1 MRVQYGELLEANMA
15 GTVLPSAA
23 AVTLEPLLA
32 WAKRESAVNAVQ
44 KSMMTGANVCK
55 CLL

>member
-1 MRVQYGELLEANMA
+1 MRVQYGELPEASMA

-23 AVTLEPLLA
+23 AVALEPLLA

-44 KSMMTGANVCK
+44 RSMMTGANVCK

>member
-1 MRVQYGELLEANMA
+1 MRVQCGELLEANMA

-44 KSMMTGANVCK
+44 RSMMTGANVCK

>member
-1 MRVQYGELLEANMA
+1 MRVQYGELPEASMA

-23 AVTLEPLLA
+23 AVALEPLLA
-32 WAKRESAVNAVQ
+32 WAKRESAVNTVQ
-44 KSMMTGANVCK
+44 RSMMTGANVCK